1 MFKLINNWLNR
12 HFSDPQVVILGTIL
26 VMGSLMIFAFG
37 NMLTPVFTA
46 IIIAYLLEGF
56 VMMGER
62 MKIPRIIA
70 VIAVFSIFMTIL
82 LILTVVLFP
91 LLSHQ
96 IGQFLQQL
104 PSMIATGQKELMR
117 LPEKYPDIL
126 SQQQLKLIIE
136 SIGNELTSLF
146 QQIFS
151 LSLASV
157 RGAISLLIY
166 LVLVPLLVFFFLKDK
181 KMLISW
187 FTDLLP
193 KESELAY
200 RVWHEVN
207 IQTGNYIR
215 GKIWE
220 LCIVWGVTYVTFIYF
235 KLQFSMLLA
244 LFVGLSVIIPFI
256 GATVMFVPVALI
268 AYFQWGWSSDFVSI
282 MVALSII
289 QILDGNLLAPLLLS
303 EVVNLHPVAIIVA
316 VLVFGGL
323 FGIVGL
329 FFAIPLATLVHSI
342 MKAWTDHQLNEAKNA
357 RN

>member
-1 MFKLINNWLNR
+1 MFKLITQWLNR
-12 HFSDPQVVILGTIL
+12 HFSDPQIVILGFLL
-26 VMGSLMIFAFG
+26 VTGSVLIFTLG
-37 NMLTPVFTA
+37 NMLAPVFCA

-56 VMMGER
+56 VNMVER

-70 VIAVFSIFMTIL
+70 VVLVFAVFMTIL
-82 LILTVVLFP
+82 LILTIVLLP
-91 LLSHQ
+91 LLSQQ

-104 PSMIATGQKELMR
+104 PSMIATGQTELMQ

-126 SQQQLKLIIE
+126 SEQQIKQIIE
-136 SIGNELTSLF
+136 NLGNELTNLI
-146 QQIFS
+146 QQLFS

-157 RGAISLLIY
+157 RGAISILIY

-181 KMLISW
+181 QKLILW
-187 FTDLLP
+187 FTELLP
-193 KESELAY
+193 EESELAY
-200 RVWHEVN
+200 RVWQEVN

-215 GKIWE
+215 GKIYE
-220 LCIVWGVTYVTFIYF
+220 ICIVWSVTYITFILF
-235 KLQFSMLLA
+235 GLQFSMLLA
-244 LFVGLSVIIPFI
+244 FFVGLSVIVPYI

-268 AYFQWGWSSDFVSI
+268 AYFQWGWSSEFAYV
-282 MVALSII
+282 MLALSII
-289 QILDGNLLAPLLLS
+289 QLLDGNLLVPLLLS

-342 MKAWTDHQLNEAKNA
+342 MKAWTGHQIEGKN
-357 RN
+357 

>member
-1 MFKLINNWLNR
+1 MFKLITQRLNK
-12 HFSDPQVVILGTIL
+12 HFSDPQIFILGFLI
-26 VMGSLMIFAFG
+26 VIGSALIFTLG
-37 NMLTPVFTA
+37 NMLAPVFCA

-56 VMMGER
+56 VNMVER

-70 VIAVFSIFMTIL
+70 VVLVFAVFMTIL
-82 LILTVVLFP
+82 LILTVVLLP
-91 LLSHQ
+91 LMSQ
-96 IGQFLQQL
+96 QVGQFLQQL
-104 PSMIATGQKELMR
+104 PSMIATGQTELMR

-126 SQQQLKLIIE
+126 SEQQIKQVLDNL
-136 SIGNELTSLF
+136 GNELSNLI
-146 QQIFS
+146 QQLFS

-157 RGAISLLIY
+157 RGAISILIY

-181 KMLISW
+181 KKLISW
-187 FTDLLP
+187 FTNLLP
-193 KESELAY
+193 EESELAY

-215 GKIWE
+215 GKIYE
-220 LCIVWGVTYVTFIYF
+220 ICIVWSVTYITFILF
-235 KLQFSMLLA
+235 RLQFSMLLA
-244 LFVGLSVIIPFI
+244 FFVGLSVIVPYI

-268 AYFQWGWSSDFVSI
+268 AYFQWGWSSDFAYV
-282 MVALSII
+282 MLALSII
-289 QILDGNLLAPLLLS
+289 QLLDGNLLVPLLLS

-342 MKAWTDHQLNEAKNA
+342 MKAWTSHHFEG
-357 RN
+357 